1 MRTFLIYAALIGS
14 LFAHAAYVF
23 SSDEDSASYR
33 SSYRSHGGSGGSSWG
48 GFSGGH
54 K

>member
-23 SSDEDSASYR
+23 SSDEDGASYR
-33 SSYRSHGGSGGSSWG
+33 SSYRSHGSSGSSWG

>member
-1 MRTFLIYAALIGS
+1 MKKVFIYATVIGS
-14 LFAHAAYVF
+14 LLVHAAYVF
-23 SSDEDSASYR
+23 SSDDGSG
-33 SSYRSHGGSGGSSWG
+33 SSYRSHGSSGSSWG